1 MRQAVQA
8 PQAPYRIAARAL
20 VLTVVALLML
30 APAHAF
36 AQADGPP
43 VSSVVMVAN
52 TDGQRLNLRAGPAP
66 DQPIVAR
73 LGPGEVLSVTGLG
86 RTVGAT
92 LWVPVQTNANQPGW
106 VSAQFLVLLTPPAR
120 ATSTVAE
127 TAPARTSTT
136 TRSDTTE
143 RANLSQRIE
152 TRGGPIDVEAKLKF
166 PEARGRDQEITVVI
180 TRDGVPVPGVVVT
193 LETSDG
199 DDDERFRQ
207 LDPTDEAGRT
217 QRTFDVRHEK
227 GTVELQVE
235 AVAPDGGEGRT
246 IVSYFRR

>member
-1 MRQAVQA
+1 
-8 PQAPYRIAARAL
+8 
-20 VLTVVALLML
+20 
-30 APAHAF
+30 
-36 AQADGPP
+36 
-43 VSSVVMVAN
+43 
-52 TDGQRLNLRAGPAP
+52 
-66 DQPIVAR
+66 
-73 LGPGEVLSVTGLG
+73 VTGPG

-106 VSAQFLVLLTPPAR
+106 VSAQFVVLLTPPAR
-120 ATSTVAE
+120 AASNVAE
-127 TAPARTSTT
+127 TAPARTSAA

-180 TRDGVPVPGVVVT
+180 TRDGVPVSGVVVT

-199 DDDERFRQ
+199 EDDERFRQ
-207 LDPTDEAGRT
+207 LDPTDEDGRT